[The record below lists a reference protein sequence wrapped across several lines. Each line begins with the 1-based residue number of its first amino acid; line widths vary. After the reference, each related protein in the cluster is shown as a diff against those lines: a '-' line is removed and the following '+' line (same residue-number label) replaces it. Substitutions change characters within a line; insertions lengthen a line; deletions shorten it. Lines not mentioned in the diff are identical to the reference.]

1 MAKNLTLKY
10 PFILTSA
17 DGIFVGQSRS
27 EKEKKF
33 QYLKILVNTQFNKK
47 NKIIKHVFRL
57 GNAVSKFWIIRIHK
71 KCFCECQITAL
82 CCIKN

>member
-33 QYLKILVNTQFNKK
+33 HYLKILVNTQFNKK
-47 NKIIKHVFRL
+47 KNKACLQVRKR
-57 GNAVSKFWIIRIHK
+57 
-71 KCFCECQITAL
+71 CQ
-82 CCIKN
+82 